1 MTMLLLAQAGTVGG
15 LGQLLIY
22 VVVLVALWAV
32 LMAMASYFALPPLVT
47 RLAGIVVG
55 AIVAVLVIKILLSL
69 L

>member
-1 MTMLLLAQAGTVGG
+1 VGG